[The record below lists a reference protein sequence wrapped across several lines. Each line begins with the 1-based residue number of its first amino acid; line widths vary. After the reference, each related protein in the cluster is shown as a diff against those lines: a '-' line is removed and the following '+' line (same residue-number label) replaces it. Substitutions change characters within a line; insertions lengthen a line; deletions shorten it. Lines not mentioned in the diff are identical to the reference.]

1 MPELQKTLYSLPFS
15 APNFIA
21 LIERLACDCGG
32 CRGANWGGLAYVRV
46 IRADNPGLLSWER
59 TSNKFTKWVTHH
71 VRVHVESS
79 CSAKEA

>member
-46 IRADNPGLLSWER
+46 IRADIRGLSRKGEDR
-59 TSNKFTKWVTHH
+59 QQVY
-71 VRVHVESS
+71 
-79 CSAKEA
+79 